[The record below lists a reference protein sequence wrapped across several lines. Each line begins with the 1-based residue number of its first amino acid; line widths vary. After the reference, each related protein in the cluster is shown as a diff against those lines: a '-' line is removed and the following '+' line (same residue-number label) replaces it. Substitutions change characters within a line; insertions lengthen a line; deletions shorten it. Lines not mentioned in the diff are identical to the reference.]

1 MLSSLQ
7 PRSRR
12 PLSWSHLTKKARFAL
27 ILASALLV
35 TVLVSLVVRA
45 GFLGERSRE
54 PLAIAVVGPLS
65 GPDAALGLALRK
77 GAALRADAINAAGG
91 IGDRPVL
98 IKPFDDEG
106 DKAKSLEIARR
117 IATDPSVIAVIG
129 HSPDAADSATAIYAQ
144 RRIPLIAP
152 RPLVRP
158 ADNAPSPWLFSIN
171 LDRSNETRFLANYV
185 RNVVGEPTVAIVRED
200 SEQAAT
206 LAGQFDTI
214 LQRFGTKL
222 VNQWSYAPGR
232 GGAGALPA
240 LAQSVKERMPTG
252 AVVVIGSAVDSARVV
267 AALRDA
273 GVRNLIAGTSEM
285 ATAAFRTEIVAQAQ
299 SNPKALSP
307 EAYGH
312 GLLTSSPVL
321 FDTANERAQRFYGQY
336 VKRYNAVPDWA
347 AALAGDGVDLIATAI
362 ARTLPDTAKPAS
374 DKPDGEALRRAIAD
388 HDRGETAFQGSV
400 GTWTFD
406 AKGQAT
412 LPVMMAT
419 YNGLNP
425 VAALTQLQ
433 PIREAGVSNFL
444 EEVTRGRALY
454 VNDRFMYKTDVIYTG
469 VQLHEVRDL
478 SPDRNEATLNLTV
491 WFRYRGAFN
500 PADVVFTN
508 AVKPI
513 ELGKP
518 YREEKGEV
526 TTYVAY
532 KIEGRFA
539 LDFSDQRP
547 PYGSHAVGV
556 SFRHRTQNR
565 NNVMFVTDVLGMSL
579 VDTNDFVEKLK
590 AMAAAETA
598 SVAEASLSDRLHR
611 ALEGESEGSTLLDQ
625 LRAKRVL
632 APSPGWRLSRAWIA
646 QDVTTVGSEGDPNYV
661 GFGRPQPDFSRV
673 DFGVVVTPDA
683 PAARDFIHRDFFV
696 YIAIFSLVLAV
707 FAAVMDRRDRGQFWK
722 IQTLFMRI
730 LSWPLLL
737 MAVGNI
743 ALEQAVAALP
753 ASGIAMVVNGFEVLW
768 WIVPAILLDRTLER
782 FVWTPL
788 EIRTQRKIPGIVR
801 RFSTLVIFGFAGC
814 GIIAF
819 VLKQPITSL
828 LAASGIVGMVIGLA
842 IQANIANVFSGII
855 LNIERPFQI
864 GDTIQITDLVRGVV
878 VDMTWRTVRV
888 RNVAGYIVAMP
899 NAKVSEATV
908 INFSS
913 VERVAMKLEYFAD
926 ASHDP
931 GRMGG
936 LLTNALRAAD
946 KVMSSATG
954 GLPFVR
960 YDGFRGVNG
969 QWLCKY
975 NLFFWVKDHDA
986 TFAVPELVWRSVY
999 QALAE
1004 AGIDPTPPDLMEGG
1018 GAVIAATQPAAG
1030 QPAAIPA

>member
-1 MLSSLQ
+1 MLTSLQ
-7 PRSRR
+7 PRSRPPFR
-12 PLSWSHLTKKARFAL
+12 WSHLTKKARFAL
-27 ILASALLV
+27 ILVAAMLV

-45 GFLGERSRE
+45 GFLGERQRE
-54 PLAIAVVGPLS
+54 PLHIAVVGPLS
-65 GPDAALGLALRK
+65 GPDAAIGLALRK
-77 GAALRADAINAAGG
+77 GAALRADTINAAGG
-91 IGDRPVL
+91 VNGHPVAL
-98 IKPFDDEG
+98 MPFDDEN
-106 DKAKSLEIARR
+106 DKGKSLEIARR
-117 IATDPSVIAVIG
+117 LAADPSVLAVIG
-129 HSPDAADSATAIYAQ
+129 HHPDAADSAAAIYAG
-144 RRIPLIAP
+144 RKIPLIAP
-152 RPLVRP
+152 RPFLRP
-158 ADNAPSPWLFSIN
+158 ADAAPNPWLFAIN
-171 LDRSNETRFLANYV
+171 LDRGNETRFLANYV

-200 SEQAAT
+200 SEQAAV
-206 LAGQFDTI
+206 LAGQFDAI

-222 VNQWSYAPGR
+222 VNQWTYAPGR
-232 GGAGALPA
+232 AGAGALPG
-240 LAQSVKERMPTG
+240 LAQAVKERMPTG
-252 AVVVIGSAVDSARVV
+252 AVIVLGSAVDSARVV
-267 AALRDA
+267 VALRDA

-285 ATAAFRTEIVAQAQ
+285 ATAAFRTEIVAQTQAQ
-299 SNPKALSP
+299 PKSLTP

-312 GLLTSSPVL
+312 GLLISAPIL

-336 VKRYNAVPDWA
+336 VKRFNAVPDWA
-347 AALAGDGVDLIATAI
+347 AALGNDGVDLVAQAV
-362 ARTLPDTAKPAS
+362 AKAVPAGTPAEGS
-374 DKPDGEALRRAIAD
+374 GEAIRRAIAG
-388 HDRGETAFQGSV
+388 HDRAETAFQGNV
-400 GTWTFD
+400 GSWTFD

-444 EEVTRGRALY
+444 EEVTKGRALY

-469 VQLHEVRDL
+469 VQLDEVRDL
-478 SPDRNEATLNLTV
+478 NPDKNEATLNLTV

-500 PADVVFTN
+500 PADVVFAN

-513 ELGKP
+513 DLGKP
-518 YREEKGEV
+518 YREERGEV

-539 LDFSDQRP
+539 LNFSDQRP
-547 PYGSHAVGV
+547 PYGSHTAGI

-565 NNVMFVTDVLGMSL
+565 NTVMFVTDVLGMAL

-590 AMAAAETA
+590 AMAAAESA
-598 SVAEASLSDRLHR
+598 SAVDVSLGERVR
-611 ALEGESEGSTLLDQ
+611 RGLEGESESSTLLDQ

-632 APSPGWRLSRAWIA
+632 AASPGWRLSRAWIS
-646 QDVTTVGSEGDPNYV
+646 QDVVTVGSEGDPNYV

-673 DFGVVVTPDA
+673 DFGVVAVPDA

-696 YIAIFSLVLAV
+696 YIAIFSVVLAV
-707 FAAVMDRRDRGQFWK
+707 FAAFMDRRDRGQFWK

-737 MAVGNI
+737 MSLGNI
-743 ALEQAVAALP
+743 ALDQAVASLP
-753 ASGIAMVVNGFEVLW
+753 ASGVAMVVNGFDALW
-768 WIVPAILLDRTLER
+768 WIVPAILIDRTLER

-801 RFSTLVIFGFAGC
+801 RFSTLIVFGFAGC

-842 IQANIANVFSGII
+842 IQANIANVFSGLV

-864 GDTIQITDLVRGVV
+864 GDTIQITDIVRGVV

-888 RNVAGYIVAMP
+888 RNVAGFIVAMP

-908 INFSS
+908 VNFSS
-913 VERVAMKLEYFAD
+913 VERVSMKLEYFAD
-926 ASHDP
+926 ARHDP
-931 GRMGG
+931 GLMGG
-936 LLTNALRAAD
+936 LLTGALRAAD
-946 KVMSSATG
+946 RVLPSATG

-986 TFAVPELVWRSVY
+986 SFAVPELVWRSVY

-1004 AGIDPTPPDLMEGG
+1004 AGIDPTPPDLTESG
-1018 GAVIAATQPAAG
+1018 GAQLIASAA
-1030 QPAAIPA
+1030 QKNAIPA

>member
-7 PRSRR
+7 PRSRP
-12 PLSWSHLTKKARFAL
+12 PLRWSHLTKKARFAL
-27 ILASALLV
+27 ILAAAMLV

-45 GFLGERSRE
+45 GFLGESARE
-54 PLAIAVVGPLS
+54 PLTVAVVGPLS

-77 GAALRADAINAAGG
+77 GAALRADTINAAGG
-91 IGDRPVL
+91 VAGRPVVV
-98 IKPFDDEG
+98 KPFDDEG
-106 DKAKSLEIARR
+106 DKGKSLEIARR
-117 IATDPSVIAVIG
+117 ISNDPSILAVIG
-129 HSPDAADSATAIYAQ
+129 HTPDATDSATAIYAQ
-144 RRIPLIAP
+144 RQIPLIAP

-158 ADNAPSPWLFSIN
+158 ADAAPSPWLFSIT
-171 LDRSNETRFLANYV
+171 LDRTHETRFLANYV

-200 SEQAAT
+200 SEQAASQ
-206 LAGQFDTI
+206 AGQFDAI
-214 LQRFGTKL
+214 LQRFGTRL
-222 VNQWSYAPGR
+222 VGQWTFAPGR
-232 GGAGALPA
+232 GGASALPA
-240 LAQSVKERMPTG
+240 LAQAVKEKMPTG
-252 AVVVIGSAVDSARVV
+252 AVVVIGSAMDSARVV
-267 AALRDA
+267 VALRDA
-273 GVRNLIAGTSEM
+273 GVRNLIAGSSEM

-299 SNPKALSP
+299 ANPKALTP

-312 GLLTSSPVL
+312 GLLVSSPVL

-336 VKRYNAVPDWA
+336 VKRFNAVPDWA
-347 AALAGDGVDLIATAI
+347 AALGADGVDLIASA
-362 ARTLPDTAKPAS
+362 AAKTNAATGR
-374 DKPDGEALRRAIAD
+374 PDGEALRRAIAG
-388 HDRGETAFQGSV
+388 HDRAETAFQGTV

-406 AKGQAT
+406 ARGQAT
-412 LPVMMAT
+412 LPVMMAS

-444 EEVTRGRALY
+444 EEVTKGRALY

-469 VQLHEVRDL
+469 VQLHEIRDL
-478 SPDRNEATLNLTV
+478 NPDANEATLNLTI

-508 AVKPI
+508 AVKPVD
-513 ELGKP
+513 LGKP
-518 YREEKGEV
+518 YREERGEV

-532 KIEGRFA
+532 RIEGRFA
-539 LDFSDQRP
+539 LNVFDQRP
-547 PYGSHAVGV
+547 PYGSQTVGV

-565 NNVMFVTDVLGMSL
+565 NTVMFVTDVLGMAL

-598 SVAEASLSDRLHR
+598 SAADPSLADRFRR
-611 ALEGESEGSTLLDQ
+611 ALEGESESSTLLDQ

-632 APSPGWRLSRAWIA
+632 APSPGWRLSRAWIS
-646 QDVTTVGSEGDPNYV
+646 QDVASVGSEGDPNYV

-673 DFGVVVTPDA
+673 DFGVVAAPDS

-696 YIAIFSLVLAV
+696 YIAIFSAVLAV
-707 FAAVMDRRDRGQFWK
+707 FAAFMDRRDRGQFWK

-737 MAVGNI
+737 MSAGNI
-743 ALEQAVAALP
+743 ALDQAVAALP
-753 ASGIAMVVNGFEVLW
+753 PSGTAMVVNGIDVLW
-768 WIVPAILLDRTLER
+768 WIVPAILVDRTMER

-801 RFSTLVIFGFAGC
+801 RFSTLIVFGFAGC

-828 LAASGIVGMVIGLA
+828 LAASGLVGMVIGLA

-864 GDTIQITDLVRGVV
+864 GDSIQITDVVRGVV
-878 VDMTWRTVRV
+878 VDMTWRTVRI
-888 RNVAGYIVAMP
+888 RNVAGFIVAMP

-908 INFSS
+908 VNFSA
-913 VERVAMKLEYFAD
+913 VERVSMKLEYYAD
-926 ASHDP
+926 ARHDP

-936 LLTNALRAAD
+936 LLTNALQTAD
-946 KVMSSATG
+946 KVLPSATG
-954 GLPFVR
+954 GPPFVR
-960 YDGFRGVNG
+960 YDGIRGVNG

-975 NLFFWVKDHDA
+975 NLFFWVEDYDA
-986 TFAVPELVWRSVY
+986 TFVVPELVWRSVY
-999 QALAE
+999 RTLAE
-1004 AGIDPTPPDLMEGG
+1004 AGIEPTPPDLMD
-1018 GAVIAATQPAAG
+1018 AAGPAAAVNA
-1030 QPAAIPA
+1030 QRKAVPA

>member
-1 MLSSLQ
+1 MLTSLP
-7 PRSRR
+7 PRSRL
-12 PLSWSHLTKKARFAL
+12 PLRWSHLTKKARFAL
-27 ILASALLV
+27 ILAAAMLV

-45 GFLGERSRE
+45 GFLGERQRD
-54 PLAIAVVGPLS
+54 PLTLAVVAPLS

-77 GAALRADAINAAGG
+77 GAALRVDAINAAGG
-91 IGDRPVL
+91 IGDRPLVL
-98 IKPFDDEG
+98 KPFDDEG
-106 DKAKSLEIARR
+106 DKGKSLEIARR
-117 IATDPSVIAVIG
+117 IAGDPAILAVIG
-129 HSPDAADSATAIYAQ
+129 HHPDAADSAAAIYAQ
-144 RRIPLIAP
+144 RKIPLIAP

-158 ADNAPSPWLFSIN
+158 ADATTNAPPNPWLFSIN
-171 LDRSNETRFLANYV
+171 LDRANETRFLANYV

-200 SEQAAT
+200 SEQAMA

-214 LQRFGTKL
+214 LQRFGTRL
-222 VNQWSYAPGR
+222 VGQWTYGR
-232 GGAGALPA
+232 GAASGLAA
-240 LAQSVKERMPTG
+240 LAQTVKEKMPTG
-252 AVVVIGSAVDSARVV
+252 AVVVLGSAVDSARVV
-267 AALRDA
+267 VALRDA

-285 ATAAFRTEIVAQAQ
+285 ATGAFRAEIVAQAQ
-299 SNPKALSP
+299 APTTGAAKALTP
-307 EAYGH
+307 ESYGH

-336 VKRYNAVPDWA
+336 VKRFNAVPDWA
-347 AALAGDGVDLIATAI
+347 AALGNDGVDLVAGAI
-362 ARTLPDTAKPAS
+362 AHAVPPGTKAEGN
-374 DKPDGEALRRAIAD
+374 GEAIRRAIAD
-388 HDRGETAFQGSV
+388 HDRAETAFQGNV

-469 VQLHEVRDL
+469 VQLHEIRDL
-478 SPDRNEATLNLTV
+478 SPEKNEATLTLTV

-500 PADVVFTN
+500 PADVVFAN

-513 ELGKP
+513 DLGKP
-518 YREEKGEV
+518 YREERGEV

-532 KIEGRFA
+532 KIDGRFA
-539 LDFSDQRP
+539 LDFFDQRP
-547 PYGSHAVGV
+547 AYGSHAVGI

-565 NNVMFVTDVLGMSL
+565 NNVMFVTDVLGMAL

-590 AMAAAETA
+590 AMAAAEN
-598 SVAEASLSDRLHR
+598 ASLPDPGLGDRLRR
-611 ALEGESEGSTLLDQ
+611 ALEGESESSTLLDQ

-632 APSPGWRLSRAWIA
+632 AAAPGWRLSRAWIS
-646 QDVTTVGSEGDPNYV
+646 QDVVTVGSEGDPNYV

-673 DFGVVVTPDA
+673 DFGVVAVPDA
-683 PAARDFIHRDFFV
+683 PAARDFINRDFFI
-696 YIAIFSLVLAV
+696 YIAIFSAVLAV
-707 FAAVMDRRDRGQFWK
+707 FAAVMDRRDRGQFWR

-737 MAVGNI
+737 MSAGNV
-743 ALEQAVAALP
+743 ALDQAVAALP
-753 ASGIAMVVNGFEVLW
+753 ASGVAMVVDGFAVLW
-768 WIVPAILLDRTLER
+768 WIVPAILVDRTLER
-782 FVWTPL
+782 FIWTPL
-788 EIRTQRKIPGIVR
+788 ELRTQRKIPGIVR
-801 RFSTLVIFGFAGC
+801 RFSTLIVFGFAGC

-828 LAASGIVGMVIGLA
+828 LAASGLVGMVVGLA
-842 IQANIANVFSGII
+842 IQANIANVFSGIV
-855 LNIERPFQI
+855 LNIERPFKI
-864 GDTIQITDLVRGVV
+864 GDSIQITDVVRGVV

-888 RNVAGYIVAMP
+888 RNVAGFIVAMP

-908 INFSS
+908 VNFSS
-913 VERVAMKLEYFAD
+913 VERVSMQLEYFAD
-926 ASHDP
+926 ARHDP

-936 LLTNALRAAD
+936 LLTAAIRAAER
-946 KVMSSATG
+946 VLPSASG

-960 YDGFRGVNG
+960 YDGFRAVNG

-975 NLFFWVKDHDA
+975 NLMFWVKDHDVS
-986 TFAVPELVWRSVY
+986 FAVPELVWRSVY
-999 QALAE
+999 RTLAE
-1004 AGIDPTPPDLMEGG
+1004 AGIDPTPPDLTEAGT
-1018 GAVIAATQPAAG
+1018 VQLVAAG
-1030 QPAAIPA
+1030 GRQPAIPA

>member
-7 PRSRR
+7 PRSRP
-12 PLSWSHLTKKARFAL
+12 PLRWSHLTKKARFAL
-27 ILASALLV
+27 ILAAAMLV

-45 GFLGERSRE
+45 GFLGDSARE
-54 PLAIAVVGPLS
+54 PLTVAVVGPLS

-77 GAALRADAINAAGG
+77 GAALRADTINAAGG
-91 IGDRPVL
+91 IAGRPVVV
-98 IKPFDDEG
+98 KPIDDEG
-106 DKAKSLEIARR
+106 DKGKSLEIARR
-117 IATDPSVIAVIG
+117 VSNDPSVLAVIG
-129 HSPDAADSATAIYAQ
+129 HTPDAADSATAIYAQ
-144 RRIPLIAP
+144 RQIPLIAP

-158 ADNAPSPWLFSIN
+158 ADAAPSPWLFSIT
-171 LDRSNETRFLANYV
+171 LDRTHETRFLANYV

-200 SEQAAT
+200 SEQAASQ
-206 LAGQFDTI
+206 AGQFDAI

-222 VNQWSYAPGR
+222 VGQWTFAPGR
-232 GGAGALPA
+232 GGASALPA
-240 LAQSVKERMPTG
+240 LAQAVKEKMPTG

-267 AALRDA
+267 VALRDA
-273 GVRNLIAGTSEM
+273 GVRNLIAGSSEM
-285 ATAAFRTEIVAQAQ
+285 ASSAFRTEIVAQAQ
-299 SNPKALSP
+299 ANPKALTP

-312 GLLTSSPVL
+312 GLLVSSPVL

-336 VKRYNAVPDWA
+336 VKRFNAVPDWA
-347 AALAGDGVDLIATAI
+347 AALGADGVDLIAGAI
-362 ARTLPDTAKPAS
+362 AKTNVTTG
-374 DKPDGEALRRAIAD
+374 KPDGEALRRAIAD
-388 HDRGETAFQGSV
+388 HDRAETAFQGTV

-406 AKGQAT
+406 SRGQAT
-412 LPVMMAT
+412 LPVMMAS

-444 EEVTRGRALY
+444 EEVTKGRALY

-469 VQLHEVRDL
+469 VQLHEIRDL
-478 SPDRNEATLNLTV
+478 NPDANEATLNLTI

-508 AVKPI
+508 AVKPV

-518 YREEKGEV
+518 YREERGEV

-532 KIEGRFA
+532 RIEGRFA
-539 LDFSDQRP
+539 LNVFDQRP
-547 PYGSHAVGV
+547 PYGSQTVGV

-565 NNVMFVTDVLGMSL
+565 NTVMFVTDVLGMSL

-598 SVAEASLSDRLHR
+598 SAADPGLADRFRR
-611 ALEGESEGSTLLDQ
+611 ALEGESESSTLLDQ

-632 APSPGWRLSRAWIA
+632 APSPGWRLSRAWIS
-646 QDVTTVGSEGDPNYV
+646 QDVASVGSEGDPNYV

-673 DFGVVVTPDA
+673 DFGVVAAPDS

-696 YIAIFSLVLAV
+696 YIAIFSAVLAV
-707 FAAVMDRRDRGQFWK
+707 FAAFMDRRDRGQFWK

-737 MAVGNI
+737 MSAGNI
-743 ALEQAVAALP
+743 ALDQAVATLP
-753 ASGIAMVVNGFEVLW
+753 PSGIAMVVNGVDVLW
-768 WIVPAILLDRTLER
+768 WIVPAILVDRTLER

-801 RFSTLVIFGFAGC
+801 RFSTLIVFGFAGC

-828 LAASGIVGMVIGLA
+828 LAASGLVGMVIGLA
-842 IQANIANVFSGII
+842 IQANIANVFSGIV

-864 GDTIQITDLVRGVV
+864 GDSIQITDLVRGVV
-878 VDMTWRTVRV
+878 VDMTWRTVRI
-888 RNVAGYIVAMP
+888 RNVAGFIVAMP

-908 INFSS
+908 INFSA
-913 VERVAMKLEYFAD
+913 VDRVSMKLEYYAD
-926 ASHDP
+926 ARHDP

-936 LLTNALRAAD
+936 LLTTALQNAD
-946 KVMSSATG
+946 KVMPSATG
-954 GLPFVR
+954 GPPFVR
-960 YDGFRGVNG
+960 YDGIRGVNG

-975 NLFFWVKDHDA
+975 NLFFWVEDYDA
-986 TFAVPELVWRSVY
+986 SFVVPELVWRSVY
-999 QALAE
+999 RTLAE
-1004 AGIDPTPPDLMEGG
+1004 AGIEPTPPDLME
-1018 GAVIAATQPAAG
+1018 AAGPAAVATNA
-1030 QPAAIPA
+1030 QRRAIPA

>member
-7 PRSRR
+7 PRSRP
-12 PLSWSHLTKKARFAL
+12 PLRWSHLTKKARFAL
-27 ILASALLV
+27 ILAAAMLV

-45 GFLGERSRE
+45 GFLGDTARE
-54 PLAIAVVGPLS
+54 PLTVAVVGPLS

-77 GAALRADAINAAGG
+77 GAALRADTINAAGG
-91 IGDRPVL
+91 IAGRPVVV
-98 IKPFDDEG
+98 KPFDDEG
-106 DKAKSLEIARR
+106 DKGKSLEIARR
-117 IATDPSVIAVIG
+117 VSNDPSVLAVIG
-129 HSPDAADSATAIYAQ
+129 HTPDATDSATAIYAQ
-144 RRIPLIAP
+144 RQIPLIAP

-158 ADNAPSPWLFSIN
+158 ADAAPSPWLFSIT
-171 LDRSNETRFLANYV
+171 LDRTHETRFLANYV

-200 SEQAAT
+200 SEQAASQ
-206 LAGQFDTI
+206 AGQFDAI

-222 VNQWSYAPGR
+222 VGQWTFAPGR

-240 LAQSVKERMPTG
+240 LAQAVKEKMPTG

-267 AALRDA
+267 VALRDA
-273 GVRNLIAGTSEM
+273 GVRNLIAGSSEM
-285 ATAAFRTEIVAQAQ
+285 ASSAFRTEIVAQTQA
-299 SNPKALSP
+299 NPKALTP

-312 GLLTSSPVL
+312 GLLVSSPVL

-336 VKRYNAVPDWA
+336 VKRFNAVPDWA
-347 AALAGDGVDLIATAI
+347 AALGADGVDLIAGAI
-362 ARTLPDTAKPAS
+362 AKTNTATG
-374 DKPDGEALRRAIAD
+374 KPDGEALRRAIAD
-388 HDRGETAFQGSV
+388 HDRAETAFQGTV

-406 AKGQAT
+406 NRGQAT
-412 LPVMMAT
+412 LPVMMAS

-444 EEVTRGRALY
+444 EEVTKGRALY

-469 VQLHEVRDL
+469 VQLHEIRDL
-478 SPDRNEATLNLTV
+478 NPDANEATLNLTI

-508 AVKPI
+508 AVKPV

-518 YREEKGEV
+518 YREERGEV

-532 KIEGRFA
+532 RIEGRFA
-539 LDFSDQRP
+539 LNVFDQRP
-547 PYGSHAVGV
+547 PYGSQTVGV

-565 NNVMFVTDVLGMSL
+565 NTVMFVTDVLGMSL

-598 SVAEASLSDRLHR
+598 SAVDPGLADRFRR
-611 ALEGESEGSTLLDQ
+611 ALEGESESSTLLDQ

-632 APSPGWRLSRAWIA
+632 APSPGWRLSRAWIS
-646 QDVTTVGSEGDPNYV
+646 QDVASVGSEGDPNYV

-673 DFGVVVTPDA
+673 DFGVVAAPDS

-696 YIAIFSLVLAV
+696 YIAIFSAVLAV
-707 FAAVMDRRDRGQFWK
+707 FAAFMDRRDRGQFWK

-737 MAVGNI
+737 MSAGNI
-743 ALEQAVAALP
+743 VLDQAVATLP
-753 ASGIAMVVNGFEVLW
+753 PSGIAMVVNGVNVLW
-768 WIVPAILLDRTLER
+768 WIVPAILVDRTLER

-801 RFSTLVIFGFAGC
+801 RFSTLIVFGFAGC

-828 LAASGIVGMVIGLA
+828 LAASGLVGMVIGLA
-842 IQANIANVFSGII
+842 IQANIANVFSGIV

-864 GDTIQITDLVRGVV
+864 GDSIQITDLVRGVV
-878 VDMTWRTVRV
+878 VDMTWRTVRI
-888 RNVAGYIVAMP
+888 RNVAGFIVAMP

-908 INFSS
+908 INFSA
-913 VERVAMKLEYFAD
+913 VDRVSMKLEYYAD
-926 ASHDP
+926 ARHDP
-931 GRMGG
+931 GQMGG
-936 LLTNALRAAD
+936 LLTTALQNAD
-946 KVMSSATG
+946 KVMPSATG
-954 GLPFVR
+954 GPPFVR
-960 YDGFRGVNG
+960 YDGIRGVNG

-975 NLFFWVKDHDA
+975 NLFFWVEDYDA
-986 TFAVPELVWRSVY
+986 SFVVPELVWRSVY
-999 QALAE
+999 RTLAE
-1004 AGIDPTPPDLMEGG
+1004 AGIEPTPPDLME
-1018 GAVIAATQPAAG
+1018 AAGPAAVATNA
-1030 QPAAIPA
+1030 QRRAIPA

>member
-7 PRSRR
+7 PRSRP
-12 PLSWSHLTKKARFAL
+12 PLRWSQLTKKARFAL
-27 ILASALLV
+27 ILAAAMLV

-45 GFLGERSRE
+45 GFLGDSARE
-54 PLAIAVVGPLS
+54 PLTVAVVGPLS

-77 GAALRADAINAAGG
+77 GAALRADTINAAGG
-91 IGDRPVL
+91 IAGRPVVV
-98 IKPFDDEG
+98 KPFDDEG
-106 DKAKSLEIARR
+106 DKGKSLEIARR
-117 IATDPSVIAVIG
+117 VSNDPSVLAVIG
-129 HSPDAADSATAIYAQ
+129 HTPDAADSATAIYAQ
-144 RRIPLIAP
+144 RQIPLIAP

-158 ADNAPSPWLFSIN
+158 GDAAPSPWLFSIT
-171 LDRSNETRFLANYV
+171 LDRTHETRFLANYV

-200 SEQAAT
+200 SEQAAAQ
-206 LAGQFDTI
+206 AGQFDAI
-214 LQRFGTKL
+214 LQRFGTRL
-222 VNQWSYAPGR
+222 VGQWTFAPGR
-232 GGAGALPA
+232 GGASALPA
-240 LAQSVKERMPTG
+240 LAQAVKEKMPTG
-252 AVVVIGSAVDSARVV
+252 AIVVIGSAVDSARVV
-267 AALRDA
+267 VALRDA
-273 GVRNLIAGTSEM
+273 GVRNLIAGSSEM
-285 ATAAFRTEIVAQAQ
+285 ASSAFRTEIVAQAQ
-299 SNPKALSP
+299 TNPKALTP

-312 GLLTSSPVL
+312 GLLVSSPVL

-336 VKRYNAVPDWA
+336 VKRFNAVPDWA
-347 AALAGDGVDLIATAI
+347 AALGADGVDLIAGAI
-362 ARTLPDTAKPAS
+362 AKTNVTTG
-374 DKPDGEALRRAIAD
+374 KPDGEDLRRAIAD
-388 HDRGETAFQGSV
+388 HDRAETAFQGTV

-406 AKGQAT
+406 NRGQAT
-412 LPVMMAT
+412 LPVMMAS

-444 EEVTRGRALY
+444 EEVTKGRALY

-469 VQLHEVRDL
+469 VQLHEIRDL
-478 SPDRNEATLNLTV
+478 NPDANEATLNLTI

-508 AVKPI
+508 AVKPV

-518 YREEKGEV
+518 YREERGEV

-532 KIEGRFA
+532 RIEGRFA
-539 LDFSDQRP
+539 LNVFDQRP
-547 PYGSHAVGV
+547 PYGSQTVGV

-565 NNVMFVTDVLGMSL
+565 NTVMFVTDVLGMSL

-598 SVAEASLSDRLHR
+598 SAVDPGLADRFRR
-611 ALEGESEGSTLLDQ
+611 ALEGESESSTLLDQ

-632 APSPGWRLSRAWIA
+632 APSPGWRLSRAWIS
-646 QDVTTVGSEGDPNYV
+646 QDVASVGSEGDPNYV

-673 DFGVVVTPDA
+673 DFGVVAAPDS

-696 YIAIFSLVLAV
+696 YIAIFSAVLAV
-707 FAAVMDRRDRGQFWK
+707 FAAFMDRRDRGQFWK

-737 MAVGNI
+737 MSVGNI
-743 ALEQAVAALP
+743 ALDQAVATLP
-753 ASGIAMVVNGFEVLW
+753 PSGIAMVVNGVNVLW
-768 WIVPAILLDRTLER
+768 WIVPAILVDRTLER

-801 RFSTLVIFGFAGC
+801 RFSTLIVFGFAGC

-828 LAASGIVGMVIGLA
+828 LAASGLVGMVIGLA
-842 IQANIANVFSGII
+842 IQANIANVFSGIV

-864 GDTIQITDLVRGVV
+864 GDSIQITDLVRGVV
-878 VDMTWRTVRV
+878 VDMTWRTVRI
-888 RNVAGYIVAMP
+888 RNVAGFIVAMP

-908 INFSS
+908 INFSA
-913 VERVAMKLEYFAD
+913 VDRVSMKLEYYAD
-926 ASHDP
+926 ARHDP

-936 LLTNALRAAD
+936 LLTTALQNAD
-946 KVMSSATG
+946 KVMASATG
-954 GLPFVR
+954 GPPFVR
-960 YDGFRGVNG
+960 YDGIRGVNG

-975 NLFFWVKDHDA
+975 NMFFWVEDYDA
-986 TFAVPELVWRSVY
+986 SFVVPELVWRSVY
-999 QALAE
+999 RTLAE
-1004 AGIDPTPPDLMEGG
+1004 AGIEPTPPDLME
-1018 GAVIAATQPAAG
+1018 AAGPAAVATNA
-1030 QPAAIPA
+1030 QRQAIPV

>member
-7 PRSRR
+7 PRSRP
-12 PLSWSHLTKKARFAL
+12 PLRWSHMTKKARFAL
-27 ILASALLV
+27 ILAAAMLV

-45 GFLGERSRE
+45 GFLGERSGE

-77 GAALRADAINAAGG
+77 GAALRADTINAAGG
-91 IGDRPVL
+91 IGGRPVEV
-98 IKPFDDEG
+98 KPFDDEG
-106 DKAKSLEIARR
+106 DRGKSLEIARR
-117 IATDPSVIAVIG
+117 VANDPSVIAAIG
-129 HSPDAADSATAIYAQ
+129 HTPDATDSAAAIYAQ
-144 RRIPLIAP
+144 KKIPLIAP
-152 RPLVRP
+152 RPLVRA
-158 ADNAPSPWLFSIN
+158 ADTAPSPWLFSIT
-171 LDRSNETRFLANYV
+171 LDRTHEIRFLANYV

-200 SEQAAT
+200 SEQAAS
-206 LAGQFDTI
+206 LAGQFDAI
-214 LQRFGTKL
+214 LQRFGTRL
-222 VNQWSYAPGR
+222 VSQWTYAPGR

-240 LAQSVKERMPTG
+240 LAQAVKEKMPTG

-267 AALRDA
+267 VALRDA
-273 GVRNLIAGTSEM
+273 GVRNLIAGSSEM
-285 ATAAFRTEIVAQAQ
+285 ATAAFRTEIVAQTQA
-299 SNPKALSP
+299 NPKALTP

-312 GLLTSSPVL
+312 GLLVSSPIL

-336 VKRYNAVPDWA
+336 VKRFNAVPDWV
-347 AALAGDGVDLIATAI
+347 AALGADGVDLVAGAI
-362 ARTLPDTAKPAS
+362 AADTPAS
-374 DKPDGEALRRAIAD
+374 GKPDGDRLRLAIAG
-388 HDRGETAFQGSV
+388 HDRAEAAFQGTA

-406 AKGQAT
+406 ARGQAT

-444 EEVTRGRALY
+444 EEVQRGRALY

-469 VQLHEVRDL
+469 VQLHEIRDL
-478 SPDRNEATLNLTV
+478 NPDANEATLNLTV

-508 AVKPI
+508 AVKPVD
-513 ELGKP
+513 LGKP
-518 YREEKGEV
+518 YREERGEV

-532 KIEGRFA
+532 RIEGRFA
-539 LDFSDQRP
+539 LNFSDQRP
-547 PYGSHAVGV
+547 PYGSHSVGV

-565 NNVMFVTDVLGMSL
+565 NTVMFVTDVLGMSL
-579 VDTNDFVEKLK
+579 VNTNDFVEKLK

-598 SVAEASLSDRLHR
+598 SAADLSLADRFRR
-611 ALEGESEGSTLLDQ
+611 ALEGESESSTLLDQ

-632 APSPGWRLSRAWIA
+632 APSPGWRLSRAWIS
-646 QDVTTVGSEGDPNYV
+646 QDVTTVSSEGDPNYV

-673 DFGVVVTPDA
+673 DFGVVATPDA

-696 YIAIFSLVLAV
+696 YIAIFSAVLAV
-707 FAAVMDRRDRGQFWK
+707 FAAFMDRRDRGQFWK

-737 MAVGNI
+737 MSAGNI
-743 ALEQAVAALP
+743 ALDQAVATLP
-753 ASGIAMVVNGFEVLW
+753 PSGIAMVVNGISVLW
-768 WIVPAILLDRTLER
+768 WIVPAILVDRTLER

-788 EIRTQRKIPGIVR
+788 EIRTQRKIPAIVR
-801 RFSTLVIFGFAGC
+801 RFSTLIVFGFAGC

-828 LAASGIVGMVIGLA
+828 LAASGLVGMVVGLA
-842 IQANIANVFSGII
+842 IQANIANVFSGIV

-864 GDTIQITDLVRGVV
+864 GDTIQITDIVRGVV

-888 RNVAGYIVAMP
+888 RNVAGFIVAMP

-908 INFSS
+908 VNFSA
-913 VERVAMKLEYFAD
+913 VERVSMKLEYFAD
-926 ASHDP
+926 AGHDP

-936 LLTNALRAAD
+936 LLTTALRAAD
-946 KVMSSATG
+946 KVMPSATG

-960 YDGFRGVNG
+960 YDGFRAVNG

-999 QALAE
+999 RTLAD
-1004 AGIDPTPPDLMEGG
+1004 AGIDPTPPDLMEA
-1018 GAVIAATQPAAG
+1018 GAAVTAVTATVPGPQ
-1030 QPAAIPA
+1030 AAIPA

>member
-7 PRSRR
+7 PRSRP
-12 PLSWSHLTKKARFAL
+12 PLRWSHLTKKARFAL
-27 ILASALLV
+27 ILAAAMLV

-45 GFLGERSRE
+45 GFLGDSARE
-54 PLAIAVVGPLS
+54 PLTVAVVGPLS

-77 GAALRADAINAAGG
+77 GAALRADTINAAGG
-91 IGDRPVL
+91 IAGRPVVV
-98 IKPFDDEG
+98 KPFDDEG
-106 DKAKSLEIARR
+106 DKGKSLEIARR
-117 IATDPSVIAVIG
+117 ISNDPSVLAVIG
-129 HSPDAADSATAIYAQ
+129 HTPDAADSATAIYAQ
-144 RRIPLIAP
+144 RQIPLIAP

-158 ADNAPSPWLFSIN
+158 ADAAPSPWLFSIT
-171 LDRSNETRFLANYV
+171 LDRTHETRFLANYV

-200 SEQAAT
+200 SEQAASQ
-206 LAGQFDTI
+206 AGQFDAI

-222 VNQWSYAPGR
+222 VGQWTFAPGR
-232 GGAGALPA
+232 GGASALPA
-240 LAQSVKERMPTG
+240 LAQAVKEKMPTG

-267 AALRDA
+267 VALRDA
-273 GVRNLIAGTSEM
+273 GVRNLIAGSSEM
-285 ATAAFRTEIVAQAQ
+285 ASSAFRTEIVAQAQ
-299 SNPKALSP
+299 ANPKALTP

-312 GLLTSSPVL
+312 GLLVSSPVL

-336 VKRYNAVPDWA
+336 VKRFNAVPDWA
-347 AALAGDGVDLIATAI
+347 AALGADGVDLIAGAI
-362 ARTLPDTAKPAS
+362 AKTNTATG
-374 DKPDGEALRRAIAD
+374 KPDGGALRRAIAD
-388 HDRGETAFQGSV
+388 HDRAETAFQGTV

-406 AKGQAT
+406 NRGQAT
-412 LPVMMAT
+412 LPVMMAS

-444 EEVTRGRALY
+444 EEVTKGRALY

-469 VQLHEVRDL
+469 VQLHEIRDL
-478 SPDRNEATLNLTV
+478 NPDANEATLNLTI

-508 AVKPI
+508 AVKPV

-518 YREEKGEV
+518 YREERGEV

-532 KIEGRFA
+532 RIEGRFA
-539 LDFSDQRP
+539 LNVFDQRP
-547 PYGSHAVGV
+547 PYGSQTVGV

-565 NNVMFVTDVLGMSL
+565 NTVMFVTDVLGMAL

-598 SVAEASLSDRLHR
+598 SAADPGLADRFRR
-611 ALEGESEGSTLLDQ
+611 ALEGESESSTLLDQ

-632 APSPGWRLSRAWIA
+632 APSPGWRLARAWIS
-646 QDVTTVGSEGDPNYV
+646 QDVASVGSEGDPNYV

-673 DFGVVVTPDA
+673 DFGVVAAPDS

-696 YIAIFSLVLAV
+696 YIAIFSAVLAV

-737 MAVGNI
+737 MSVGNI
-743 ALEQAVAALP
+743 VLDQAVATLP
-753 ASGIAMVVNGFEVLW
+753 ASGIAMVVNGVNVLW
-768 WIVPAILLDRTLER
+768 WIVPAILVDRTLER

-801 RFSTLVIFGFAGC
+801 RFSTLIVFGFAGC

-828 LAASGIVGMVIGLA
+828 LAASGLVGMVIGLA
-842 IQANIANVFSGII
+842 IQANIANVFSGIV

-864 GDTIQITDLVRGVV
+864 GDSIQITDLVRGVV
-878 VDMTWRTVRV
+878 VDMTWRTVRI
-888 RNVAGYIVAMP
+888 RNIAGFIVAMP

-908 INFSS
+908 INFSA
-913 VERVAMKLEYFAD
+913 VDRVSMKLEYYAD
-926 ASHDP
+926 ARHDP

-936 LLTNALRAAD
+936 LLTTALQNAD
-946 KVMSSATG
+946 KVMPSATG
-954 GLPFVR
+954 APAFVR
-960 YDGFRGVNG
+960 YDGIRGVNG

-975 NLFFWVKDHDA
+975 NLFFWVEDYDA
-986 TFAVPELVWRSVY
+986 SFVVPELVWRSVY
-999 QALAE
+999 RTLAE
-1004 AGIDPTPPDLMEGG
+1004 AGIEPTPPDLME
-1018 GAVIAATQPAAG
+1018 AAGPAAVATNA
-1030 QPAAIPA
+1030 QRQAIPV

>member
-7 PRSRR
+7 PRSRP
-12 PLSWSHLTKKARFAL
+12 PLRWSHLTKKARFAL
-27 ILASALLV
+27 ILASAVLV
-35 TVLVSLVVRA
+35 AVLVSLVVRA
-45 GFLGERSRE
+45 GFLGDRNRE
-54 PLAIAVVGPLS
+54 PLTLAVVGPLS
-65 GPDAALGLALRK
+65 GPDASLGLALRK

-91 IGDRPVL
+91 IGGRPVVL
-98 IKPFDDEG
+98 KPFDDEG
-106 DKAKSLEIARR
+106 DKGKSLEIAQR
-117 IATDPSVIAVIG
+117 IANDPAVIAVLG
-129 HSPDAADSATAIYAQ
+129 HSPDATDSATAIYTQ
-144 RRIPLIAP
+144 KRIPLVAP

-158 ADNAPSPWLFSIN
+158 ADAAPSPWLFSIN
-171 LDRSNETRFLANYV
+171 LDRANETRFLANYV
-185 RNVVGEPTVAIVRED
+185 RNVVGEPTVAVVRED
-200 SEQAAT
+200 SEQAAA

-222 VNQWSYAPGR
+222 VSQWTFAPGR
-232 GGAGALPA
+232 GGAGSLPA
-240 LAQSVKERMPTG
+240 LAQTVKEKMPTG

-267 AALRDA
+267 VALRDA

-285 ATAAFRTEIVAQAQ
+285 ATAAFRAEIVAQAQ
-299 SNPKALSP
+299 ANPKALTP

-312 GLLTSSPVL
+312 GLLVSSPVL

-336 VKRYNAVPDWA
+336 VKHFNAVPDWA
-347 AALAGDGVDLIATAI
+347 AALGADGVDLIAGAI
-362 ARTLPDTAKPAS
+362 GKTLPAS
-374 DKPDGEALRRAIAD
+374 GKPDGDALRRAMGD
-388 HDRGETAFQGSV
+388 HGRAETAFQGTV

-406 AKGQAT
+406 AKSQAT

-469 VQLHEVRDL
+469 VQLHEIRDL
-478 SPDRNEATLNLTV
+478 NPDKNEATLNATV
-491 WFRYRGAFN
+491 WFRFRGAFN

-518 YREEKGEV
+518 YREERGEV

-532 KIEGRFA
+532 KVEGRFA
-539 LDFSDQRP
+539 LNFSDQRP

-579 VDTNDFVEKLK
+579 VDTNDFAEKLK
-590 AMAAAETA
+590 AMAAAEAA
-598 SVAEASLSDRLHR
+598 SIAEPGLMDRIGH
-611 ALEGESEGSTLLDQ
+611 ALEGESESSTLLDQ
-625 LRAKRVL
+625 LRARRVL
-632 APSPGWRLSRAWIA
+632 APSPGWRLSRAWIS
-646 QDVTTVGSEGDPNYV
+646 QDVTTVSSEGDPNYV

-673 DFGVVVTPDA
+673 DFGVVATPDA

-696 YIAIFSLVLAV
+696 YIAIFSVVLAV
-707 FAAVMDRRDRGQFWK
+707 FAAFMDRRDRGQFWK

-737 MAVGNI
+737 MSVGNI
-743 ALEQAVAALP
+743 ALDQAVAALP
-753 ASGIAMVVNGFEVLW
+753 ASGIAMVVNGVDVLW
-768 WIVPAILLDRTLER
+768 WIVPAILVDRTMER

-801 RFSTLVIFGFAGC
+801 RFSSLIVFGFAGC
-814 GIIAF
+814 GIMAF

-828 LAASGIVGMVIGLA
+828 LAASGLVGMVVGLA

-855 LNIERPFQI
+855 LNIERPFKI
-864 GDTIQITDLVRGVV
+864 GDSIQITDVVRGVV

-888 RNVAGYIVAMP
+888 RNVAGFIVAMP

-908 INFSS
+908 VNFSA
-913 VERVAMKLEYFAD
+913 VERVSMRLEYFAD
-926 ASHDP
+926 ARHDP

-936 LLTNALRAAD
+936 LLTSALRNTD
-946 KVMSSATG
+946 KAMPSATG
-954 GLPFVR
+954 ALPFVR

-975 NLFFWVKDHDA
+975 NLFFWVQDHDA
-986 TFAVPELVWRSVY
+986 SFAVPELVWRSVY
-999 QALAE
+999 RTLAE
-1004 AGIDPTPPDLMEGG
+1004 AGIDPTPPDLMEAG
-1018 GAVIAATQPAAG
+1018 GAPAAAIAATG
-1030 QPAAIPA
+1030 QPTPIPA

>member
-7 PRSRR
+7 PRSRP
-12 PLSWSHLTKKARFAL
+12 PLRWSHLTKKARFAL
-27 ILASALLV
+27 ILAAAMLV

-45 GFLGERSRE
+45 GFLGDSARE
-54 PLAIAVVGPLS
+54 PLTVAVVGPLS

-77 GAALRADAINAAGG
+77 GAALRADTINAAGG
-91 IGDRPVL
+91 IAGRPVVV
-98 IKPFDDEG
+98 KPFDDEG
-106 DKAKSLEIARR
+106 DKGKSLEIARR
-117 IATDPSVIAVIG
+117 VSNDPSILAVIG
-129 HSPDAADSATAIYAQ
+129 HTPDAADSATAIYAQ
-144 RRIPLIAP
+144 RQIPLIAP

-158 ADNAPSPWLFSIN
+158 ADAAPSPWLFSIT
-171 LDRSNETRFLANYV
+171 LDRTHETRFLANYV

-200 SEQAAT
+200 SEQAAAQ
-206 LAGQFDTI
+206 AGQFDAI

-222 VNQWSYAPGR
+222 VGQWTFAPGR
-232 GGAGALPA
+232 GGASALPA
-240 LAQSVKERMPTG
+240 LAQAVKEKMPTG
-252 AVVVIGSAVDSARVV
+252 AIVVIGSAVDSARVV
-267 AALRDA
+267 VALRDA
-273 GVRNLIAGTSEM
+273 GVRNLIAGSSEM
-285 ATAAFRTEIVAQAQ
+285 ASSAFRTEIVAQAQ
-299 SNPKALSP
+299 ANPKALTP

-312 GLLTSSPVL
+312 GLLVSSPVL

-336 VKRYNAVPDWA
+336 VKRFNAVPDWA
-347 AALAGDGVDLIATAI
+347 AALGADGVDLIAGAI
-362 ARTLPDTAKPAS
+362 AKTNTANG
-374 DKPDGEALRRAIAD
+374 KPDGEDLRRAIAD
-388 HDRGETAFQGSV
+388 HDRAETAFQGTV

-406 AKGQAT
+406 NRGQAT
-412 LPVMMAT
+412 LPVMMAS

-444 EEVTRGRALY
+444 EEVTKRRALY

-469 VQLHEVRDL
+469 VQLHEIRDL
-478 SPDRNEATLNLTV
+478 NPDANEATLNLTI

-508 AVKPI
+508 AVKPV

-518 YREEKGEV
+518 YREERGEV

-532 KIEGRFA
+532 RIEGRFA
-539 LDFSDQRP
+539 LNVFDQRP
-547 PYGSHAVGV
+547 PYGSQTVGV

-565 NNVMFVTDVLGMSL
+565 NTVMFVTDVLGMSL

-598 SVAEASLSDRLHR
+598 SAADPGLADRFRR
-611 ALEGESEGSTLLDQ
+611 ALEGESESSTLLDQ

-632 APSPGWRLSRAWIA
+632 APSPGWRLSRAWIS
-646 QDVTTVGSEGDPNYV
+646 QDVASVGSEGDPNYV

-673 DFGVVVTPDA
+673 DFGVVAAPDS

-696 YIAIFSLVLAV
+696 YIAIFSAVLAV
-707 FAAVMDRRDRGQFWK
+707 FAAFMDRRDRGQFWK

-737 MAVGNI
+737 MSVGNI
-743 ALEQAVAALP
+743 VLDQAVATLP
-753 ASGIAMVVNGFEVLW
+753 PSGIAMVVNGVNVLW
-768 WIVPAILLDRTLER
+768 WIVPAILVDRTLER

-801 RFSTLVIFGFAGC
+801 RFSTLIVFGFAGC

-828 LAASGIVGMVIGLA
+828 LAASGLVGMVIGLA
-842 IQANIANVFSGII
+842 IQANIANVFSGIV

-864 GDTIQITDLVRGVV
+864 GDSIQITDLVRGVV
-878 VDMTWRTVRV
+878 VDMTWRTVRI
-888 RNVAGYIVAMP
+888 RNVAGFIVAMP

-908 INFSS
+908 INFSA
-913 VERVAMKLEYFAD
+913 VDRVSMKLEYYAD
-926 ASHDP
+926 ARHDP

-936 LLTNALRAAD
+936 LLTTALQNAD
-946 KVMSSATG
+946 KVLSSATG
-954 GLPFVR
+954 APAFVR
-960 YDGFRGVNG
+960 YDGIRGVNG

-975 NLFFWVKDHDA
+975 NLFFWVEDYDA
-986 TFAVPELVWRSVY
+986 SFVVPELVWRSVY
-999 QALAE
+999 RTLAE
-1004 AGIDPTPPDLMEGG
+1004 AGIEPTPPDLME
-1018 GAVIAATQPAAG
+1018 AAGPAAVATNA
-1030 QPAAIPA
+1030 QRQAIPV

>member
-7 PRSRR
+7 PRSRP
-12 PLSWSHLTKKARFAL
+12 PLRWSHLTKKARFAL
-27 ILASALLV
+27 ILASAVLV
-35 TVLVSLVVRA
+35 AVLVSLVVRA
-45 GFLGERSRE
+45 GFLGESARE
-54 PLAIAVVGPLS
+54 PLTLAVVGPLS
-65 GPDAALGLALRK
+65 GPDASLGLALRK

-91 IGDRPVL
+91 IGGRPVVL
-98 IKPFDDEG
+98 KPFDDEG
-106 DKAKSLEIARR
+106 DKGKSLEIAQR
-117 IATDPSVIAVIG
+117 IANDPAVIAVIG
-129 HSPDAADSATAIYAQ
+129 HSPDATDSATAIYAQ
-144 RRIPLIAP
+144 KHIPLVAP

-158 ADNAPSPWLFSIN
+158 ADGSPSPWLFSIN
-171 LDRSNETRFLANYV
+171 LDRANETRFLANYV
-185 RNVVGEPTVAIVRED
+185 RNVVGEPTVAVLRED
-200 SEQAAT
+200 SEQAAA
-206 LAGQFDTI
+206 LAGQFDAI

-222 VNQWSYAPGR
+222 VNQWTFAPGR
-232 GGAGALPA
+232 GGAAALPA
-240 LAQSVKERMPTG
+240 LARTVKERMPTG
-252 AVVVIGSAVDSARVV
+252 AVMVIGSAVDSARVV
-267 AALRDA
+267 VALRDA
-273 GVRNLIAGTSEM
+273 GLRNLIAGTSEM
-285 ATAAFRTEIVAQAQ
+285 ATAAFRAEIVAQAQ
-299 SNPKALSP
+299 ANPKALTP

-312 GLLTSSPVL
+312 GLLVSSPVL

-336 VKRYNAVPDWA
+336 VKRFNAVPDWA
-347 AALAGDGVDLIATAI
+347 AAQGADGVDLIAGAI
-362 ARTLPDTAKPAS
+362 ARTLPTGGG
-374 DKPDGEALRRAIAD
+374 KPDGEALRNAVAG
-388 HDRGETAFQGSV
+388 HDRAETAFQGTV

-406 AKGQAT
+406 ARGQAT

-469 VQLHEVRDL
+469 VHLHEIRDL
-478 SPDRNEATLNLTV
+478 SPDRNEATLNFTV

-513 ELGKP
+513 DLGKP
-518 YREEKGEV
+518 YREERGEV

-532 KIEGRFA
+532 KVEGRFA

-579 VDTNDFVEKLK
+579 VDTNDFTEKLK
-590 AMAAAETA
+590 AMAAAEAA
-598 SVAEASLSDRLHR
+598 SIAEPGLMDRLGR

-625 LRAKRVL
+625 LRARRVL
-632 APSPGWRLSRAWIA
+632 APSPGWRLSRAWIS
-646 QDVTTVGSEGDPNYV
+646 QDVTTVSSEGDPNYV

-673 DFGVVVTPDA
+673 DFGVVATPDT

-696 YIAIFSLVLAV
+696 YIAIFSIVLAV
-707 FAAVMDRRDRGQFWK
+707 FAAAMDRRDRGQFWK

-737 MAVGNI
+737 MSVGNI
-743 ALEQAVAALP
+743 ALDQAVAALP
-753 ASGIAMVVNGFEVLW
+753 ASGTAMVVNAFDVLW
-768 WIVPAILLDRTLER
+768 WIVPAILVDRTMER

-801 RFSTLVIFGFAGC
+801 RFSTLIVFGFAGC

-828 LAASGIVGMVIGLA
+828 LAASGLVGMVIGLA

-855 LNIERPFQI
+855 LNIERPFKI
-864 GDTIQITDLVRGVV
+864 GDSIQITDVVRGEV

-888 RNVAGYIVAMP
+888 RNVAGFIVAMP

-908 INFSS
+908 VNFSA
-913 VERVAMKLEYFAD
+913 VERVAMRLEYFAD
-926 ASHDP
+926 ARHDP
-931 GRMGG
+931 GRLGG
-936 LLTNALRAAD
+936 LLTGALRAAD
-946 KVMSSATG
+946 MVMPSATG
-954 GLPFVR
+954 TLPFVR

-986 TFAVPELVWRSVY
+986 SFAVPELVWRSVY
-999 QALAE
+999 RTLAE
-1004 AGIDPTPPDLMEGG
+1004 AGIDPTPPDLMETG
-1018 GAVIAATQPAAG
+1018 GAPAAAAIASRAATG
-1030 QPAAIPA
+1030 QPAPIPA

>member
-1 MLSSLQ
+1 MLTSLQ
-7 PRSRR
+7 PRSRP
-12 PLSWSHLTKKARFAL
+12 PLRWSHLTKKARFAL
-27 ILASALLV
+27 ILAAAMLV

-45 GFLGERSRE
+45 GFLGDRQRD
-54 PLAIAVVGPLS
+54 PLHIAVVGPLS

-77 GAALRADAINAAGG
+77 GAALRADVINAGG
-91 IGDRPVL
+91 GVNDRPVVVV
-98 IKPFDDEG
+98 PFDDEN
-106 DKAKSLEIARR
+106 DKGKSLEIARR
-117 IATDPSVIAVIG
+117 VANDPSILAVIG
-129 HSPDAADSATAIYAQ
+129 HHPDAAESAAVIYAQ
-144 RRIPLIAP
+144 KKIPLIAP
-152 RPLVRP
+152 RPALRP
-158 ADNAPSPWLFSIN
+158 ADQAVNPWLFSIN
-171 LDRSNETRFLANYV
+171 FDRANETRFLANYV

-200 SEQAAT
+200 SEQAAA

-222 VNQWSYAPGR
+222 VNQWTYAPGR
-232 GGAGALPA
+232 GGTAGLPA
-240 LAQSVKERMPTG
+240 LAQAVKERMPTG
-252 AVVVIGSAVDSARVV
+252 AVVVLGSAVDSARVV
-267 AALRDA
+267 VALRDA

-285 ATAAFRTEIVAQAQ
+285 ATAAFRTEVVAQTQAQ
-299 SNPKALSP
+299 AKSLTP

-312 GLLTSSPVL
+312 GLLVSAPVL

-336 VKRYNAVPDWA
+336 AKRFNAVPDWA
-347 AALAGDGVDLIATAI
+347 AALGNDGVELVATAV
-362 ARTLPDTAKPAS
+362 ANAVPAGTKPEGN
-374 DKPDGEALRRAIAD
+374 GEAIRRAIAD
-388 HDRGETAFQGSV
+388 HDRAETAFQGNV

-406 AKGQAT
+406 ARGQAT

-478 SPDRNEATLNLTV
+478 SPEKNEATLNLTV

-500 PADVVFTN
+500 PADVVFAN
-508 AVKPI
+508 AVKPV

-518 YREEKGEV
+518 YREERGEV

-532 KIEGRFA
+532 RIEGRFA

-565 NNVMFVTDVLGMSL
+565 NTVMFVTDVLGMSL

-590 AMAAAETA
+590 AMAAAERA
-598 SVAEASLSDRLHR
+598 SAVDPGLGDRLRR
-611 ALEGESEGSTLLDQ
+611 ALEGESESSTLLDQ

-632 APSPGWRLSRAWIA
+632 AAVPGWRLSRAWIS
-646 QDVTTVGSEGDPNYV
+646 QDVVTVGSEGDPNYV

-673 DFGVVVTPDA
+673 DFGVVAAPDA

-696 YIAIFSLVLAV
+696 YIAIFSAVLAV
-707 FAAVMDRRDRGQFWK
+707 FAAFMDRRDRGQFWK

-737 MAVGNI
+737 MSVGNI
-743 ALEQAVAALP
+743 ALDQAVASLP
-753 ASGIAMVVNGFEVLW
+753 PSGVAMLVNGFDALW
-768 WIVPAILLDRTLER
+768 WIVPAILLDRTMER

-788 EIRTQRKIPGIVR
+788 EIRTRRKIPGIVR
-801 RFSTLVIFGFAGC
+801 RFSTLIVFGFAGC

-828 LAASGIVGMVIGLA
+828 LAASGLVGMVIGLA
-842 IQANIANVFSGII
+842 IQANIANVFSGIV

-864 GDTIQITDLVRGVV
+864 GDSIQITDIVRGVV

-888 RNVAGYIVAMP
+888 RNVAGFIVAMP

-908 INFSS
+908 VNFSS
-913 VERVAMKLEYFAD
+913 VERVSMRLEYFAD
-926 ASHDP
+926 ARHDP

-936 LLTNALRAAD
+936 LLTEALRAAER
-946 KVMSSATG
+946 VMPSATG
-954 GLPFVR
+954 ALPFVR

-986 TFAVPELVWRSVY
+986 SFAVPELVWRSVY
-999 QALAE
+999 RALAE
-1004 AGIDPTPPDLMEGG
+1004 AGIDPTPPDLTEAG
-1018 GAVIAATQPAAG
+1018 GAQLVASGAHTT
-1030 QPAAIPA
+1030 AITARA